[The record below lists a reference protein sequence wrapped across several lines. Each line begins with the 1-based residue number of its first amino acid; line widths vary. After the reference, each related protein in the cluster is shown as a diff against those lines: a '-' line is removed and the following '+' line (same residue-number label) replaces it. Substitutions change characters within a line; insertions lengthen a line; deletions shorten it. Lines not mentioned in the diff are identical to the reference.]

1 MTDTPR
7 RRGISLT
14 TQLFTYAA
22 LGIVFPTVLL
32 GGIAFFA
39 LSYRLDIVDASFVQT
54 RTALTENA
62 ARADL
67 TTQASG
73 VARQVDAFLIERI
86 VEVRGWASAQVVIES
101 ARAAHDRHTA
111 DGLTEIS
118 AEAVERRFQI
128 DKSLNISPEANAFLH
143 RQVTSSPYFAEI
155 FYTDRNGFN
164 VALTNPTS
172 DFIQSD
178 EGWWQRAW
186 SRGISLG
193 EVEYDDSA
201 GVWSIEI
208 SVRIDDPE
216 NNSPVGVMKS
226 VLAIE
231 AIQKIADWA
240 VERIPGGRVQIATEN
255 GLLIAETS
263 SNHARERIMNPSVNL
278 ADEGNES
285 LTAAFGAERLGFVID
300 DEWITTFAHTAG
312 VDAYASVIAR
322 FNGFGWIVLIQKPV
336 AEVQGPIT
344 ALRSIEEALRDW
356 RWILAWALLGVVV
369 LSVGCVLAFA
379 VALGRRYRSS
389 LDRIREFALRAADG
403 GRPPPVPIERPEEI
417 ALLNEAVA
425 RLGQALQPPQE
436 QPRRSR

>member
-1 MTDTPR
+1 MDTPPR
-7 RRGISLT
+7 RSISLT
-14 TQLFTYAA
+14 TQLFTYTA
-22 LGIVFPTVLL
+22 LGIVLPTVLL
-32 GGIAFFA
+32 GGIAFIV
-39 LSYRLDIVDASFVQT
+39 LLYRLDIVDASFVQT
-54 RTALTENA
+54 RAALVENT

-67 TTQASG
+67 TTQAGG
-73 VARQVDAFLIERI
+73 VARQIDAFLIERI

-101 ARAAHDRHTA
+101 ARLAHDRHVA
-111 DGLTEIS
+111 EGLTDIS
-118 AEAVERRFQI
+118 AEAVEARFQI
-128 DKSLNISPEANAFLH
+128 DKSLNISPEANAFLR

-178 EGWWQRAW
+178 EDWWQQAW

-216 NNSPVGVMKS
+216 SNSPVGVMKS

-231 AIQKIADWA
+231 AIQKIADSA
-240 VERIPGGRVQIATEN
+240 VERIPGGRVQIATNN

-263 SNHARERIMNPSVNL
+263 SSHARERIMNPSVNL
-278 ADEGNES
+278 TDEGNES
-285 LTAAFGAERLGFVID
+285 LSAVFGAERLGFVID
-300 DEWITTFAHTAG
+300 RGWITAFAHTAG
-312 VDAYASVIAR
+312 LDTYGSVIAR
-322 FNGFGWIVLIQKPV
+322 FNGFGWIVLILKPV
-336 AEVQGPIT
+336 TEVLEPMT
-344 ALRSIEEALRDW
+344 ALLSIEEALRDW
-356 RWILAWALLGVVV
+356 RWILASALLGVVA
-369 LSVGCVLAFA
+369 LSVVCVLAFA
-379 VALGRRYRSS
+379 VGLGRRYRAS

-403 GRPPPVPIERPEEI
+403 GRPTPAVIERPEEI

-425 RLGQALQPPQE
+425 RLGQALPPPQE
-436 QPRRSR
+436 QPRRPR